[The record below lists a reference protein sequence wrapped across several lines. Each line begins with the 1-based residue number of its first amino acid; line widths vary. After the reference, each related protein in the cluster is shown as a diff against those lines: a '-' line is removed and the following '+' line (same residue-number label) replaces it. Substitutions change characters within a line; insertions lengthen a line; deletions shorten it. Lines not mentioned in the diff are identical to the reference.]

1 MTKKKR
7 NETREKKDFTRRYM
21 ALLKEELEVKGLNTV
36 CQSAKRPNIGECFK
50 KKTSTF
56 LILGKNCMRKCAFC
70 AVEKYTPESIDVEEP
85 VKVAK
90 VIKKLGLS
98 YTVITSVTRDDLP
111 DGGAQY
117 FSETVNEI
125 ESVLPNIK
133 VEVLVPDF
141 CDRTQSINV
150 VLSSKPDVFSHNL
163 ETVPSLYGKVRKGA
177 DYKRSLNVLK
187 YGKDGGFK
195 VKTGIML
202 GLGETEKQVFETIK
216 DIKEINIDILT
227 IGQYL
232 APTKRHYPVVKEYN
246 DEEFQK
252 IRDFAFSIGIKQV
265 VSGRYIRSSY
275 LAQEY
280 F

>member
-1 MTKKKR
+1 MKQEKKKIALADI
-7 NETREKKDFTRRYM
+7 K
-21 ALLKEELEVKGLNTV
+21 LLKKEFEVKGLNTV
-36 CQSAKRPNIGECFK
+36 CQSAKCPNIGECFK
-50 KKTSTF
+50 KKTATF
-56 LILGKNCMRKCAFC
+56 LILGKNCTRKCTFC

-98 YTVITSVTRDDLP
+98 YSVITSVTRDDLP
-111 DGGAQY
+111 DGGALH
-117 FSETVNEI
+117 FSKTVNEI
-125 ESVLPNIK
+125 KSVSPNIK

-141 CDRTQSINV
+141 LGSAQSIDV

-163 ETVPSLYGKVRKGA
+163 ETVPSLYDKVRNGA
-177 DYKRSLNVLK
+177 DYERSLNVLK
-187 YGKDGGFK
+187 YGKDAGFK

-202 GLGETEKQVFETIK
+202 GLGETEEQVFETIK
-216 DIKEINIDILT
+216 NIKEINIDILT

-252 IRDFAFSIGIKQV
+252 IRDFAFSVGIKQV
-265 VSGRYIRSSY
+265 VSGRYVRSSY